1 MSVDP
6 FIQSPTSTQS
16 INPYSYIMNN
26 PLAGTDPTGYV
37 WETVWD
43 VGNVIF
49 DVGKVAYGAI
59 TGNSDMVSEGLT
71 DLAVDAAATMVPFV
85 PAGASKVARSGA
97 DKVADARQASKKTDT
112 TPNTQKSES
121 SSNTDGGTKTT
132 NGADN
137 TQSATS
143 ANQKTTD
150 IGSPESISSTK
161 DLRGGAFNQGKAEAQ
176 QRSGGSCEY
185 CGAGNAKEGDHFIP
199 LNEGKKQ
206 VNAGQMTKA
215 EAKQTL
221 NKPENIVNSCTSCNR
236 GAGGKGTKMPS
247 STPGKDKWVP
257 SNPSDHVKDKLDK
270 W

>member
-1 MSVDP
+1 
-6 FIQSPTSTQS
+6 
-16 INPYSYIMNN
+16 MNN

-37 WETVWD
+37 IDTVWD

-49 DVGKVAYGAI
+49 DAGKVAYGAI